1 MPQCSDFL
9 VILPETIIRIPQDS
23 HLAWLRMFYA
33 LPRELV
39 EKRPAYL
46 EMPRNIRRVL
56 SSEKYRAMLQSDSFL
71 ELVWDCYAW
80 AVWQFF
86 QIPHKDG
93 THHDIPGDW
102 QNYSGDFPLWR
113 MSYLILPYFRNK
125 FEYAMDWSFQNL
137 FLAPIEHD
145 IAWLPYQ
152 QFCNLVGN
160 LTDLIVKEQDWQ
172 PVIDEIWNNR
182 QPEDYTGK
190 NIQKRDFMRSWT
202 HSRTIPTL
210 SLEEIKENGAS
221 ISGEAL
227 YEIADP
233 SAEFE
238 TRVLDKMKMEDF
250 KKWLDETDRKI
261 LELRAAGHSQKEIA
275 EKVGFKVPS
284 AVSKRIEKIANRFE
298 DFVSKEYGEF
308 LDKHVE

>member
-1 MPQCSDFL
+1 MNGPKGFL
-9 VILPETIIRIPQDS
+9 VILPGQMIEIPQDS

-93 THHDIPGDW
+93 SYHDIPGDW

-210 SLEEIKENGAS
+210 SLEEIKENGTS
-221 ISGEAL
+221 ISGDAL

-238 TRVLDKMKMEDF
+238 TKVLDKMQMEDF
-250 KKWLDETDRKI
+250 KKRLSDIDLKI
-261 LELRAAGHSQKEIA
+261 LELRAQGLTQQEIA
-275 EKVGFKVPS
+275 NEVGFKVPS
-284 AVSKRIEKIANRFE
+284 AVSKRIEKLASRFE

-308 LDKHVE
+308 LDKHID

>member
-1 MPQCSDFL
+1 MNGPKGFL
-9 VILPETIIRIPQDS
+9 VILPGQMIEIPQDS

-93 THHDIPGDW
+93 SYHDIPGDW

-190 NIQKRDFMRSWT
+190 NIQKRD
-202 HSRTIPTL
+202 
-210 SLEEIKENGAS
+210 
-221 ISGEAL
+221 
-227 YEIADP
+227 
-233 SAEFE
+233 
-238 TRVLDKMKMEDF
+238 
-250 KKWLDETDRKI
+250 RK
-261 LELRAAGHSQKEIA
+261 S
-275 EKVGFKVPS
+275 VV
-284 AVSKRIEKIANRFE
+284 
-298 DFVSKEYGEF
+298 
-308 LDKHVE
+308 